1 MKCQSRLSPNRLA
14 SFTRCP
20 GPSASEISFLWSSN
34 HNLCHQPKQLT
45 QPSTPTTLCYFQ
57 DKPHVRVLRT
67 LGQTR
72 VLALAEAANVDG
84 KATTKNYVR
93 NRARSFVFLAFAAFA
108 AFLLFLPGRPHSQK
122 RRLRKHSAGGASNAP
137 QPFPHPDQ
145 PRWDDP
151 PRLSKASF
159 LARKS
164 ACVKPAGNEMLC
176 SLAPS

>member
-1 MKCQSRLSPNRLA
+1 MPEQTFTSSSLA

-20 GPSASEISFLWSSN
+20 GPSASEISFLWSSS

-45 QPSTPTTLCYFQ
+45 QPSTPTKLCYFQ

-108 AFLLFLPGRPHSQK
+108 AFLLFLPGQPHSQK
-122 RRLRKHSAGGASNAP
+122 RRLRKHSVGGASNAP

>member
-45 QPSTPTTLCYFQ
+45 QPSTPTKLCYFQ
-57 DKPHVRVLRT
+57 DKPQVRVLRT

-93 NRARSFVFLAFAAFA
+93 NRAHSFVFLAFAAFA

-122 RRLRKHSAGGASNAP
+122 RRLRKHSVGGASNAP

-151 PRLSKASF
+151 PLSFEGFLLSQEVRLREAS
-159 LARKS
+159 
-164 ACVKPAGNEMLC
+164 GE
-176 SLAPS
+176 

>member
-1 MKCQSRLSPNRLA
+1 MPEQTFTSSSLA

-34 HNLCHQPKQLT
+34 HNLCQQPKQLT
-45 QPSTPTTLCYFQ
+45 QPSTPTKLCYFQ

-93 NRARSFVFLAFAAFA
+93 NRARSFVFLAFAAF
-108 AFLLFLPGRPHSQK
+108 LLFLPGRPHSQK
-122 RRLRKHSAGGASNAP
+122 RRLRKHSVGGASNAP

-145 PRWDDP
+145 PRWHDP
-151 PRLSKASF
+151 PLSFEGFLLSQEVRLREAS
-159 LARKS
+159 R
-164 ACVKPAGNEMLC
+164 E
-176 SLAPS
+176 

>member
-1 MKCQSRLSPNRLA
+1 MPEQLSPNRLA

-45 QPSTPTTLCYFQ
+45 QPSTPTKLCYFQ

-93 NRARSFVFLAFAAFA
+93 NRARSFVFL
-108 AFLLFLPGRPHSQK
+108 G
-122 RRLRKHSAGGASNAP
+122 
-137 QPFPHPDQ
+137 
-145 PRWDDP
+145 
-151 PRLSKASF
+151 
-159 LARKS
+159 
-164 ACVKPAGNEMLC
+164 LC
-176 SLAPS
+176 SLCSLLAFPPGATTLAETATKKAFGGRRQQCSAALPAPRSASLG